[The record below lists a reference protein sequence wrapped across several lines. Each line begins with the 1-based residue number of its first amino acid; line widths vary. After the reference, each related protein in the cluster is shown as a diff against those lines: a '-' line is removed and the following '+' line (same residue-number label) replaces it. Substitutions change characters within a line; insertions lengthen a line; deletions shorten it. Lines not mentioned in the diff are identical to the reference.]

1 MTNLYKTFDDN
12 FKKEVNALIKQGLK
26 KELPAGAVYSASKKP
41 PEGARE
47 FTTDRGTKYWIPSK
61 KDKEDKQAKPKSL
74 SERFWRGEP
83 DAYKELDALPPKKF
97 AQTINR
103 LQTGSGRQNLM
114 LVHRYGSSEEK
125 KKMKALYEGPWLASD
140 RKARLKQLDWAGKIN
155 KKYRAI
161 LDKDVEKE
169 KAKPKASS
177 TPKQAKPGKLT
188 RSKTTI
194 SDIKSESKEQG
205 SHFFD
210 KDTMKFFGSKVAS
223 PIYEK
228 DGKKY
233 FITSE
238 KRPNS
243 DEPRKYTVRQI
254 VYYDKKGNPAKSG
267 TQFIES
273 VDGFQ
278 LHDSLQAAK
287 NALAGTKGKAK
298 EDTPKTGREQFTD
311 KQRAELSNEVDISR
325 KNLSVEAEELHL
337 FTVNDADIYRQRE
350 TPIIDN
356 LKKKMKKGVYERASA
371 EKLAKY
377 MFDDVAK
384 KEGFG
389 TPDER
394 REAAA
399 NWVKWFESDYADG
412 QYD

>member
-1 MTNLYKTFDDN
+1 MTNLYKTFDDS
-12 FKKEVNALIKQGLK
+12 FKKEVNALIRKGIIDMK
-26 KELPAGAVYSASKKP
+26 KEMPEGAIYSSSKKP
-41 PEGARE
+41 PKDAQVYR
-47 FTTDRGTKYWIPSK
+47 TARGTEYWVPGKEQGEQPSET
-61 KDKEDKQAKPKSL
+61 D
-74 SERFWRGEP
+74 
-83 DAYKELDALPPKKF
+83 
-97 AQTINR
+97 
-103 LQTGSGRQNLM
+103 
-114 LVHRYGSSEEK
+114 
-125 KKMKALYEGPWLASD
+125 
-140 RKARLKQLDWAGKIN
+140 
-155 KKYRAI
+155 
-161 LDKDVEKE
+161 
-169 KAKPKASS
+169 S

-298 EDTPKTGREQFTD
+298 EDTPKTGREQFTP
-311 KQRAELSNEVDISR
+311 KQRIDLAQEAHASYEALGPEARELYLIG
-325 KNLSVEAEELHL
+325 K
-337 FTVNDADIYRQRE
+337 NDADIYRQRE